1 MGANCSGI
9 PDTLEVSDTNQ
20 DTTTQLKN
28 NIDDIFETAKIDN
41 DNMILRLYDS
51 DYALFLSGSFSNKFL
66 CMKTKLYNFFDT
78 NNIAHLNHN
87 EKNKIITQIKIYNH
101 KITNNKYKVVETV
114 DNDKKNIQIFIHK
127 PIYFYNNI
135 IDADV
140 LYKKISFAK
149 KEIFIPFDLYVIKK
163 MEYKIKNFC
172 QITEKLGVEKIKITY
187 NSNFVDKTEMKMNIK
202 SYNIK
207 SNIEIK
213 ENDEKSDELSIILDY
228 PRKNQNYAI
237 NLNKYDIKKQIM
249 DEEAFHISN
258 EEYLA
263 DIDLQYLIDSR
274 CDNFITNY
282 NTTFKISRVSEFEK
296 SIFTKAMDY
305 VGLELSGKSE
315 MSHFIEITISIRFIN
330 IYDNV
335 SIIDGTNI
343 NPDKYGLINLCNFIK
358 EELKILSKERT
369 SKERP
374 SKELH
379 IKKHHKEDHHM
390 DEIKPYLKIKK
401 FLRMNLKGIQRKI
414 INTNSTFVWNNR
426 SKLMALYADIILFN
440 FNNEETYTLFYTYF
454 KEDLSYVNYV
464 NFRNII
470 MKGLN
475 NYNSIFCN
483 KALIV
488 TKYFFTGYQVHDI
501 YYQQYLLI
509 EKVKKITQKCLDTFK
524 ENKGLK
530 TSKKNNDID
539 ILKEILEESF
549 IKSYYYKYGIAYCK
563 LETPNLVHESNVEK
577 YEIFNDNISIQLNND
592 NYQDEYD
599 FKEEEFEDNEDIVV
613 IEMQPLNEKRDSWIE
628 NIINTIKSIIR
639 IKSLHRIKEL
649 QIVTENKIHYEEI
662 FVLIENII
670 VETIEYMNKKNKE
683 GVNNYD
689 DCSYEINGIFTLT
702 RCIDMVK
709 DMTCMIFNEYS
720 EYEQFHEYCPNKSK
734 YNKKLI
740 EKILNDKL
748 QNIISDLFYKKYTIE
763 KLFSN
768 YRFYKVYFTFSDFLI
783 FIKHVDEMFG
793 IIANEGTLRGIRM
806 EDMNDNIVIYV
817 PPHPIFGNIENNNI
831 E

>member
-1 MGANCSGI
+1 MGGDCSKI
-9 PDTLEVSDTNQ
+9 PDTLEVSDTNN
-20 DTTTQLKN
+20 DTATYMKN

-66 CMKTKLYNFFDT
+66 CMKAQLYNFFDT

-101 KITNNKYKVVETV
+101 KITNNKYKVVET
-114 DNDKKNIQIFIHK
+114 NENNKKNIQIFIHK

-140 LYKKISFAK
+140 LYKKITFAK

-207 SNIEIK
+207 SNIEIQ

-228 PRKNQNYAI
+228 PKKNQNYAI
-237 NLNKYDIKKQIM
+237 NLNKYDMKKQIM
-249 DEEAFHISN
+249 DEESFHISN

-296 SIFTKAMDY
+296 SIFVKAMDY

-315 MSHFIEITISIRFIN
+315 LSHFIEITISIRFIN

-358 EELKILSKERT
+358 EELKA
-369 SKERP
+369 P
-374 SKELH
+374 NV
-379 IKKHHKEDHHM
+379 

-401 FLRMNLKGIQRKI
+401 FLRMNLKGIQRKV
-414 INTNSTFVWNNR
+414 INTNSTFLWNNR
-426 SKLMALYADIILFN
+426 NKLMCLYSDIILFN
-440 FNNEETYTLFYTYF
+440 FNNEETTILFYRYF

-483 KALIV
+483 KELIV

-509 EKVKKITQKCLDTFK
+509 EKIKKITQKCFDTFK
-524 ENKGLK
+524 ENKVLK
-530 TSKKNNDID
+530 TPKKNTDNKKADID
-539 ILKEILEESF
+539 ILKEILEEAF
-549 IKSYYYKYGIAYCK
+549 IKSLGWWV
-563 LETPNLVHESNVEK
+563 NG
-577 YEIFNDNISIQLNND
+577 
-592 NYQDEYD
+592 
-599 FKEEEFEDNEDIVV
+599 
-613 IEMQPLNEKRDSWIE
+613 W
-628 NIINTIKSIIR
+628 
-639 IKSLHRIKEL
+639 
-649 QIVTENKIHYEEI
+649 
-662 FVLIENII
+662 
-670 VETIEYMNKKNKE
+670 KKAT
-683 GVNNYD
+683 G
-689 DCSYEINGIFTLT
+689 L
-702 RCIDMVK
+702 
-709 DMTCMIFNEYS
+709 
-720 EYEQFHEYCPNKSK
+720 
-734 YNKKLI
+734 
-740 EKILNDKL
+740 
-748 QNIISDLFYKKYTIE
+748 
-763 KLFSN
+763 
-768 YRFYKVYFTFSDFLI
+768 
-783 FIKHVDEMFG
+783 
-793 IIANEGTLRGIRM
+793 
-806 EDMNDNIVIYV
+806 
-817 PPHPIFGNIENNNI
+817 
-831 E
+831 